1 MKQKFLKDIG
11 IDIDDET
18 KDLIKQ
24 FDLTGYMDQISDDRL
39 KEEDKAVEEA
49 AEKIQEQYEECDS
62 DEGKVIEAS
71 AEVEDAKSEE

>member
-11 IDIDDET
+11 IDIEDET

-39 KEEDKAVEEA
+39 KEKDKAVEEA
-49 AEKIQEQYEECDS
+49 AQKIQEQYEECD
-62 DEGKVIEAS
+62 E
-71 AEVEDAKSEE
+71 KSEEE

>member
-11 IDIDDET
+11 IDIEDET

-39 KEEDKAVEEA
+39 KEEDKVVEEA

-62 DEGKVIEAS
+62 DDGEVIEAS
-71 AEVEDAKSEE
+71 AEVEDSNSEE

>member
-49 AEKIQEQYEECDS
+49 VEKIQEQYEECDS
-62 DEGKVIEAS
+62 DDGEVIEAS
-71 AEVEDAKSEE
+71 AEVEDSNSEE

>member
-39 KEEDKAVEEA
+39 KEEDKTVEEA
-49 AEKIQEQYEECDS
+49 AEKIQEQYEECET
-62 DEGKVIEAS
+62 DES
-71 AEVEDAKSEE
+71 KSEE

>member
-49 AEKIQEQYEECDS
+49 AQKIHEQYEECEEKS
-62 DEGKVIEAS
+62 EE
-71 AEVEDAKSEE
+71 AKSEEE